1 MFLCIISVLFKAVAN
16 FVYIFVDVAVYMSNS
31 IYYVFGRT
39 DVRHV
44 RRSAGGFTLIEIML
58 VIAVIAVLA
67 GIMIPNFVH
76 ARAEAHLRACESNM
90 KTMATAVE
98 MMAAV
103 EGSYLPGG
111 AAGFR
116 TWHTKIMNY
125 MKSMPSCPSCG
136 EHYRMEFS
144 PNYNAYTIY
153 CGAGKANHAVCGLEA
168 GYPQYSS
175 YCGLVTHPEE

>member
-1 MFLCIISVLFKAVAN
+1 MYFSNLLFVGISNFCMIILAAADLMR
-16 FVYIFVDVAVYMSNS
+16 YISKIF
-31 IYYVFGRT
+31 IYESGLYSMRFAR
-39 DVRHV
+39 
-44 RRSAGGFTLIEIML
+44 GFTLIEVML
-58 VIAVIAVLA
+58 VIAVITVLA

-90 KTMATAVE
+90 KTMATALE

-103 EGSYLPGG
+103 EGSYMPGG

-144 PNYNAYTIY
+144 PNYNACTIY
-153 CGAGKANHAVCGLEA
+153 CGAGKANHAICGLEA
-168 GYPQYSS
+168 GYAQYSS
-175 YCGLVTHPEE
+175 YCGLVKEPEE